1 MVFSENFLQISK
13 IEGVDQY
20 IFIDDQGNIAAQ
32 DIKDPLNISAMVF
45 SCGQNICAVGRDKF
59 KYAVFSRENKKNVL
73 IFPVGNYLLGVVKQA
88 DTETLVLVNR
98 ILKFLQELAGTK
110 VIYKREAP

>member
-1 MVFSENFLQISK
+1 MIFSENFLQISK

-20 IFIDDQGNIAAQ
+20 IFLDDQGNIAAQ
-32 DIKDPLNISAMVF
+32 DIKDSQNISGMVF

-73 IFPVGNYLLGVVKQA
+73 IFPVGNYLLGVVKQT
-88 DTETLVLVNR
+88 DTKTLVLVNR
-98 ILKFLQELAGTK
+98 ILKFVQELSGAK
-110 VIYKREAP
+110 VITKREAP